1 MNVIQFLH
9 KKYFSDN
16 MNHRPI
22 AKHRFCDA
30 ANFSPTDEQGSIDD
44 MNLGILVED
53 VKIEDP
59 EINFNDDYDLTVDPL
74 TMEID
79 DDDSK
84 SIESGD
90 DEDEVDECE
99 NNLGVNMPTFL

>member
-1 MNVIQFLH
+1 
-9 KKYFSDN
+9 

-22 AKHRFCDA
+22 AKRKFCDV
-30 ANFSPTDEQGSIDD
+30 ANVSPTDEQGSIDD

-59 EINFNDDYDLTVDPL
+59 GISFNDDYDLTVDPL

-79 DDDSK
+79 DDPELIDSRGDV
-84 SIESGD
+84 EDADED

-99 NNLGVNMPTFL
+99 SNSGVNMPPFL